1 MNWRRFFLEAVV
13 IILGAVICATFA
25 NALAAR
31 ERKLALVGTYGTT
44 ARPVQRTESPATTAV
59 PATTIETATAP
70 TTAAVPPATTTAS
83 TTATVTAPVAA
94 PAIVGKPAP
103 QVVPPAAAATPQRAS
118 RQEILKRFPPHPNDA
133 YKEISGDDAMWL
145 HQQGALFLDARRSS
159 VYQQGHVAGSRSVSV
174 WEVDVDDKV
183 KKLLDEMQDQDQP
196 IVVYCSGGACEDSH
210 MLAQKLWGVFFT
222 NVLVYKDGWPDWQ
235 KRSGASA
242 VGPQ

>member
-1 MNWRRFFLEAVV
+1 MNWRKFFLEAVV

-25 NALAAR
+25 NAVAAR
-31 ERKLALVGTYGTT
+31 ERKLALVGMYGNATT
-44 ARPVQRTESPATTAV
+44 RPAPRSESPATATAA
-59 PATTIETATAP
+59 PATTIP
-70 TTAAVPPATTTAS
+70 TTTDTSSAAVSPVTTTAS
-83 TTATVTAPVAA
+83 TTAPATAPAVL
-94 PAIVGKPAP
+94 GKPTP
-103 QVVPPAAAATPQRAS
+103 QAVPPAPAATPQRAS
-118 RQEILKRFPPHPNDA
+118 RQEILKRFPPHPNEA
-133 YKEISGDDAMWL
+133 FKEITGEDAMWL

-159 VYQQGHVAGSRSVSV
+159 VYEQGHVAGARSVSV

-183 KKLLDEMQDQDQP
+183 KNLLDERQDQDLP

-235 KRSGASA
+235 KRGGASA